1 MEISGGPDHREVAL
15 RRSTAEC
22 VSTTATSVTLP
33 PVMSGA
39 GEPARGLAAGDR
51 PGRPGGGCKD
61 LADLAHSRPVQ
72 L

>member
-1 MEISGGPDHREVAL
+1 
-15 RRSTAEC
+15 